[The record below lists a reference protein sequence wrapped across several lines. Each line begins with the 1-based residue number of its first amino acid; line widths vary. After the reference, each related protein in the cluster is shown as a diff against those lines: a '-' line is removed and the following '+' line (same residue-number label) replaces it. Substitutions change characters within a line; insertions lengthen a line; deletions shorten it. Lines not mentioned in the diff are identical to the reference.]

1 MHTLVRL
8 AAAAAPFAVLAVM
21 AGNVCAQAG
30 AGFEVSA
37 GAGISISGGKPA
49 NDIEDTAIKLRW
61 RLDDQWSLQLG
72 AQRLVFDAERPAAL
86 LGLRQDPGIDAI
98 DAKAKATVISL
109 GVRRDHLWAGSK
121 WNWFW
126 SLDLGTASPKVPTV
140 SGPLD
145 GGGSFSVSTRA
156 KREWIVSAGAG
167 LRWQFDQRW
176 SAEAA
181 LHADHHQANWRL
193 TDSVSGRSGKVGAYQ
208 AVGLSAAI
216 SARF

>member
-8 AAAAAPFAVLAVM
+8 AAAAAPIAMLAM
-21 AGNVCAQAG
+21 AAGNVCAQGG

-37 GAGISISGGKPA
+37 GAGISISDGTPA
-49 NDIEDTAIKLRW
+49 NDIEDTALKLRW

-72 AQRLVFDAERPAAL
+72 LQRLVFDAERPAAL
-86 LGLRQDPGIDAI
+86 LGLRQDPSIDAI
-98 DAKAKATVISL
+98 DAKAKATVISFGL
-109 GVRRDHLWAGSK
+109 RRDHGWAGSN

-145 GGGSFSVSTRA
+145 GGGTFSVSTRA
-156 KREWIVSAGAG
+156 KREWIVSAGTG
-167 LRWQFDQRW
+167 LRWQFDKRW
-176 SAEAA
+176 SVETA

-193 TDSVSGRSGKVGAYQ
+193 ADSVSGRSAKIGAYQ